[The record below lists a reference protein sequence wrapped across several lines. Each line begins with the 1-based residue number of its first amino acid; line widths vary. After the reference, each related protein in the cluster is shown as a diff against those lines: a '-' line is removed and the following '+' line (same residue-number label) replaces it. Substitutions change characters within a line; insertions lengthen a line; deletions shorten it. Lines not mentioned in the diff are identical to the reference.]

1 MNGLLVEYQT
11 KANILVN
18 ATVLETE
25 KKCPWFKTLLI

>member
-25 KKCPWFKTLLI
+25 KSVLSLKLY